1 MSQLVQKLTRLG
13 KDSFSLARAVV
24 QHRGRNVKP
33 LLLEQARNSNSIAT
47 SLLQADKEVGLV
59 KYYGVSGYLKHRWQS
74 QSTTTTSSLD
84 DNPILSTDAVAS
96 SSTATPTG
104 TTGRIAF
111 MVTAPMKVDM
121 MDRLGYTAE
130 QIKSLTPLQ
139 ATLIINQSILPEE
152 KDVKLPLAEQ
162 EYEEQRQQE
171 EAQARLLH
179 AEQERLR
186 QQQQQQQ
193 QQDAM
198 IHAPL
203 PSSTERAQFFGGGY
217 RSKNELDEHHNIG
230 KFFSASE
237 WYEVTETNKV
247 GETTRVGLYQDK
259 DEAELGLKTRR
270 DIAEAK
276 KTTSTFDIHP
286 IDWKE
291 LKP

>member
-1 MSQLVQKLTRLG
+1 
-13 KDSFSLARAVV
+13 
-24 QHRGRNVKP
+24 
-33 LLLEQARNSNSIAT
+33 
-47 SLLQADKEVGLV
+47 
-59 KYYGVSGYLKHRWQS
+59 
-74 QSTTTTSSLD
+74 
-84 DNPILSTDAVAS
+84 
-96 SSTATPTG
+96 
-104 TTGRIAF
+104 
-111 MVTAPMKVDM
+111 
-121 MDRLGYTAE
+121 
-130 QIKSLTPLQ
+130 
-139 ATLIINQSILPEE
+139 
-152 KDVKLPLAEQ
+152 
-162 EYEEQRQQE
+162 
-171 EAQARLLH
+171 
-179 AEQERLR
+179 
-186 QQQQQQQ
+186 
-193 QQDAM
+193 M

-291 LKP
+291 LNASIAAAVVSFSTRFLSSSPFGSMR